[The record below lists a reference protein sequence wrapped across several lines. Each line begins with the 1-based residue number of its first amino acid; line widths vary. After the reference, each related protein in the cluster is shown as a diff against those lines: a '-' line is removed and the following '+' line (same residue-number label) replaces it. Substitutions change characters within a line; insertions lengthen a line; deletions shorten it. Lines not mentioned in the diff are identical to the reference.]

1 MNVLNSMWVL
11 KGLMTIADIKDP
23 RYFCSGVTFERY
35 GDYTIIATTN
45 GPIAAFSITKDE
57 VIEPITDKRGHS
69 KGLIDSITIDGRL
82 FKDLIKRYPYDML
95 IEIMPRI
102 ILQADDKAVIGN
114 GIDNNTAYSAVIN
127 HSRRFSEILER
138 LHGSAYVPESDRL
151 PIDSKIMAMARRA
164 AAKSE
169 STTPYT
175 QVIGDTITQ
184 YMTRSTALISFS
196 NCSDLGFIVAGIDT
210 NTTKEPHSRVV
221 KKCMQL
227 IADKKGE

>member
-1 MNVLNSMWVL
+1 
-11 KGLMTIADIKDP
+11 MTIADSKDP

-35 GDYTIIATTN
+35 GNYTIIATTN

-57 VIEPITDKRGHS
+57 VLGQISDKRGHN
-69 KGLIDSITIDGRL
+69 KGLIDSITIDVRL
-82 FKDLIKRYPYDML
+82 FKDIIKRYPYDTL

-102 ILQADDKAVIGN
+102 VLQADDKAAIGY
-114 GIDNNTAYSAVIN
+114 GVDSTAVYAAVTN
-127 HSRRFSEILER
+127 RSRMFSEMLER

-151 PIDSKIMAMARRA
+151 PIDSKIMATARRA

-184 YMTRSTALISFS
+184 YMTRSMALVSFS
-196 NCSDLGFIVAGIDT
+196 NCADLGFIVAGIKTDA
-210 NTTKEPHSRVV
+210 TKEHHSHAVS
-221 KKCMQL
+221 KCMQL